1 MIANKKGVSRTL
13 FSATKRWFGTSK
25 PGAQSPGVA
34 PPPTSVIYSHDS
46 QELQLRRLGDLC
58 FMFGLYNLAFQAYH
72 SAKREFGAD
81 NAWLYY
87 AGGLEMASLSAY
99 LANIETR
106 KAVEYLE
113 ESISCYLNHCKMP
126 QFATRATL
134 LSFEFLKDIGSY
146 SEAARQLV
154 RMTSEDSDLRSGL
167 LLEQAAYCYLY
178 ASRSMARKY
187 AFHLVLAG
195 HRYSKAKQR
204 RHSLRCYRQAYQIYE
219 NSGWSAATDHI
230 HLTIGKHTASLQQL
244 EESVHSMAKLLG
256 PSKQPPVQ
264 QEMFL
269 RDYILT
275 LQQLN
280 KTSPHLDL
288 VLPIPQVNQQSIQV
302 LLGTPID
309 PEKPLGTPASGI
321 SFHESRT
328 SIARWHKL
336 EEQILSLVNNNV
348 TLVFKPL
355 VCLFSSNNS
364 SNLPVAVVGEKICVN
379 VELWN
384 PMNIPINIQ
393 DLTLEVKSSDVTVE
407 PLPLTSLTLAPD
419 SKTEVILSTVPR
431 SSGQVHIEGVC
442 YQLCSSNREDLICIP
457 GTQKFSPSPSP
468 LAVQVIE
475 SAPCLQIYFRN
486 VQSTVLSQELQ
497 ELRLVLK
504 NLGSN
509 PIRRIFLASPTP
521 ALFCLSSSA
530 PCSPH
535 VTEVPLPTAL
545 APGSSYILPLWLQ
558 APPEIGPASVELL
571 FYYDSDNVGDTK
583 SKLRYRLL
591 RHTFHLTV
599 LSSLHCSVLASRS
612 CASSQFTPTVNLR
625 LQVKNTSSPQDNN
638 PVSTVIHL
646 DHISLSSSN
655 WKLKPSSLPH
665 DKISL
670 HKQEVSH
677 SLIQAEALTPATDPN
692 VSTNSTDTISDI
704 DLSGGRGGPSLS
716 QTPYHNF
723 LLKSSTGMKV
733 EGEDGSNYGEGALIT
748 GTTAFK
754 GKLVVRWKASV
765 TDKAGHTREAQGQ
778 HILSLERLDEAV
790 AFPFIP
796 ALNPL
801 PASPVRFF
809 GARPNRNN
817 EVKPGESNVLRRQL
831 ARYFLRYT
839 QRVSHDFSQNK
850 LAVVPIEARIENMS
864 SSKLELK
871 FKTNIDKPSIRSQL
885 YTPHCLHSF
894 RLLGCT
900 LSQFCLLPGQ
910 THSIPISAVFT
921 RPGTYD
927 LQSRILLSATAA
939 EDSKDFV
946 PQDNR
951 TDAILI
957 LSQTEEVGNNS

>member
-1 MIANKKGVSRTL
+1 MVSIK
-13 FSATKRWFGTSK
+13 FVTSK
-25 PGAQSPGVA
+25 RHLDHISLSSSNWKLKPSCLP
-34 PPPTSVIYSHDS
+34 HDS
-46 QELQLRRLGDLC
+46 KFHLD
-58 FMFGLYNLAFQAYH
+58 H
-72 SAKREFGAD
+72 I
-81 NAWLYY
+81 
-87 AGGLEMASLSAY
+87 SLS
-99 LANIETR
+99 
-106 KAVEYLE
+106 
-113 ESISCYLNHCKMP
+113 
-126 QFATRATL
+126 
-134 LSFEFLKDIGSY
+134 
-146 SEAARQLV
+146 
-154 RMTSEDSDLRSGL
+154 
-167 LLEQAAYCYLY
+167 
-178 ASRSMARKY
+178 
-187 AFHLVLAG
+187 
-195 HRYSKAKQR
+195 
-204 RHSLRCYRQAYQIYE
+204 
-219 NSGWSAATDHI
+219 
-230 HLTIGKHTASLQQL
+230 
-244 EESVHSMAKLLG
+244 
-256 PSKQPPVQ
+256 
-264 QEMFL
+264 
-269 RDYILT
+269 
-275 LQQLN
+275 
-280 KTSPHLDL
+280 
-288 VLPIPQVNQQSIQV
+288 
-302 LLGTPID
+302 
-309 PEKPLGTPASGI
+309 
-321 SFHESRT
+321 
-328 SIARWHKL
+328 
-336 EEQILSLVNNNV
+336 
-348 TLVFKPL
+348 
-355 VCLFSSNNS
+355 SSNWKLKPS
-364 SNLPVAVVGEKICVN
+364 CLPHDK
-379 VELWN
+379 
-384 PMNIPINIQ
+384 
-393 DLTLEVKSSDVTVE
+393 VKSSDVTVE

-457 GTQKFSPSPSP
+457 GTQKFSPSPSS

-475 SAPCLQIYFRN
+475 YAPCLQIYFRN

-612 CASSQFTPTVNLR
+612 CASSQSTPTVNLR

-677 SLIQAEALTPATDPN
+677 SLIQAEALTPAADPN

-723 LLKSSTGMKV
+723 LLKSTAGMKV

-817 EVKPGESNVLRRQL
+817 EVKPGENLICIPG
-831 ARYFLRYT
+831 T
-839 QRVSHDFSQNK
+839 QKFSPSPSP
-850 LAVVPIEARIENMS
+850 LAVQVIESAPCLQEPTTSSLEFYCPQPQPRIA
-864 SSKLELK
+864 K
-871 FKTNIDKPSIRSQL
+871 
-885 YTPHCLHSF
+885 
-894 RLLGCT
+894 T
-900 LSQFCLLPGQ
+900 LSLK
-910 THSIPISAVFT
+910 I
-921 RPGTYD
+921 
-927 LQSRILLSATAA
+927 
-939 EDSKDFV
+939 
-946 PQDNR
+946 
-951 TDAILI
+951 
-957 LSQTEEVGNNS
+957 TERMRYSS